1 MVNVTLIEFN
11 VSVLNE
17 SVFNISSYPAILNFT
32 NLTRPEAFF
41 SPIKEVWLNTM
52 GDWFYAFIVFLT
64 CGVVYIKSRSIF
76 PTALLLLFLSAAM
89 IVAMPYEV
97 GIIMYL
103 ALVLALFAVLWALL
117 VKER

>member
-1 MVNVTLIEFN
+1 MNVTLIKFN

-41 SPIKEVWLNTM
+41 SPIKEVWLNAI
-52 GDWFYAFIVFLT
+52 GDWFYTSIVFLT

-97 GIIMYL
+97 GMVMYL
-103 ALVLALFAVLWALL
+103 ALVLAIFAVLWALL